1 MSNNYLVFRNYQKAV
16 TKFQNIVAAFVII
29 IP

>member
-1 MSNNYLVFRNYQKAV
+1 MSNNYLVFKNYQQAA